1 MAEPSLRNGLL
12 AICDDLASDVA
23 RAGPVCDLSGRCCRF
38 NEFGHKLYISRPEA
52 QLLLERGLPDNSTV
66 DESGCPFQVG
76 GLCTARE
83 RRPLGCRIYFCD
95 PNYAG
100 IGEVLSE
107 AYIARLKQLHNQTG
121 TPWEYRPLHWFLEEF
136 LDGSAGA

>member
-1 MAEPSLRNGLL
+1 MIDPALREGLL

-23 RAGPVCDLSGRCCRF
+23 HAGPVCNLSGRCCRF

-52 QLLLERGLPDNSTV
+52 ELLLECGLPDNATV
-66 DESGCPFQVG
+66 DESCCPFQVG

-100 IGEVLSE
+100 IGEALSE
-107 AYIARLKQLHNQTG
+107 TYIGRLKQLHDQTG
-121 TPWEYRPLHWFLEEF
+121 TPWEYRPLHSFLDEF
-136 LDGSAGA
+136 LHEAAGA